1 MKVQLFPFQQTALAK
16 MRKQVHQALSLYN
29 TDTDRPP
36 QIISFTAPTGAGK
49 TIIMSGLL
57 EDIYF
62 GDDILPAR
70 PDAVTVWLSDDPN
83 LNEQSKEKIETR
95 ADKFTPGQCI
105 TISEDSFDCELLE
118 DGKIYFLN
126 TQKLSKT
133 GKLTK
138 HSDNRQYT
146 IWETLQNTIL
156 EKSDRLYFIIDE
168 AHRGAKP
175 SESGK
180 ATSIMQKFIF
190 GDESVGLSPMPLV
203 IGMSATIER
212 FNSLIGNS
220 NSTVH
225 KTAVSPSDVRR
236 SGLLKEWI
244 TINYPDQQIANKD
257 MAVLQAATDEWQ
269 DKWKRWF
276 VYCQEQHYTHVYPIM
291 LVQVENGTVGRISN
305 TDLADCISKIESR
318 VGTPFKNGEIVHA
331 FGSKGD
337 LEINGHKIPYIE
349 PAAISSN
356 KDIKVVF
363 FKDSLSTGWDCP
375 RAETMMSFRHASDST
390 YVAQLLGRMIRTPMQ
405 MRIEKDETL
414 NDVKLFLP
422 HFDKDT
428 VSAVIEALK
437 NIEGGELPS
446 DIYGQQ
452 IGGGNTQTL
461 TVHRPTPITTHS
473 QPVVIVSKFQSSTQT
488 SASTNVAVSS
498 QQPTTVQ
505 ASSGIVN
512 TINTE
517 SLVSPSNNELSN
529 GTTNPTN
536 ANVIESPVNSV
547 SPSSATPS
555 EEHFTE
561 TAETPSNQE
570 HVQIAS
576 FDRYSVMKAINDI
589 AVLNFSVRSI
599 RVKDFFYSYFALC
612 RLLVQSGVQTDAYS
626 NAVTEI
632 GDFIESYI
640 DGLKIRGEYDGLVRK
655 AQEFK
660 MASQIFD
667 TLGENVE
674 NQVSSNLFTTTDS
687 DIERQFHLAESKLG
701 NEGIGNK
708 YVSRDTDLFNATQR
722 KINVILFASN
732 NNELERMQ
740 QFSKERFYH
749 LKDKY
754 RLTYAHME
762 EKWRKR
768 YENIVADGDPV
779 SQKSFYLPDYISIQS
794 SEDGTSFSDH
804 LFVNEVTGT
813 ATFKLTSWEEKT
825 LEEERHREGFV
836 TWLRNL
842 ARGSWSLCIPYVMN
856 NENKPMYPDFIIV
869 RKVGDNYILDLLE
882 PHNSSLTDNLPKAK
896 GLAEYTQKE
905 QKIGRVQLIREIIIH
920 GVKKL
925 VRLELNNSLI
935 RDKVIH
941 ATSNEELDH
950 LFDIHGISE
959 S

>member
-1 MKVQLFPFQQTALAK
+1 MKIQLFPFQQTALAK
-16 MRKQVHQALSLYN
+16 MRKQAHQALSLYN
-29 TDTDRPP
+29 IDTDHPS

-57 EDIYF
+57 ENIYF

-70 PDAVTVWLSDDPN
+70 PDAITVWLSDDPN

-95 ADKFTPGQCI
+95 ADKFTPGQCV
-105 TISEDSFDCELLE
+105 TISEDSFDCEVLE

-138 HSDNRQYT
+138 QSDNRQYT

-180 ATSIMQKFIF
+180 ATSIMQKFIL

-212 FNSLIGNS
+212 FNNLIGNS

-225 KTAVSPSDVRR
+225 KTAVSPAEVRR

-244 TINYPDQQIANKD
+244 IINYPDQQIANKD

-276 VYCQEQHYTHVYPIM
+276 VYCQEQHYAHVYPIM
-291 LVQVENGTVGRISN
+291 LVQVENGTAGRISN

-318 VGTPFKNGEIVHA
+318 VGSFFKDGEIVHA

-337 LEINGHKIPYIE
+337 LEINGRKIPYVE
-349 PAAISSN
+349 PASIVGN
-356 KDIKVVF
+356 RDIKVVF

-390 YVAQLLGRMIRTPMQ
+390 YVAQLLGRMIRTPMH

-422 HFDKDT
+422 HFVKDT
-428 VSAVIEALK
+428 VSTVIEALK

-446 DIYGQQ
+446 DISGQQ
-452 IGGGNTQTL
+452 IGCGSTQTL
-461 TVHRPTPITTHS
+461 TVHRPTPVTTS
-473 QPVVIVSKFQSSTQT
+473 AQPVVIVPSSNESIPVSITHHVATSSDQQATPQVSPQTGVSNAMIASSDNNVYNEASNTNEANVVDTPATNNVIQFPVASAEDNIAGSTEATT
-488 SASTNVAVSS
+488 SA
-498 QQPTTVQ
+498 
-505 ASSGIVN
+505 
-512 TINTE
+512 
-517 SLVSPSNNELSN
+517 
-529 GTTNPTN
+529 N
-536 ANVIESPVNSV
+536 AP
-547 SPSSATPS
+547 
-555 EEHFTE
+555 
-561 TAETPSNQE
+561 
-570 HVQIAS
+570 IAS
-576 FDRYSVMKAINDI
+576 FDRVSVMEAINEM
-589 AVLNFSVRSI
+589 ALLNFSVRPI
-599 RVKDFFYSYFALC
+599 RIKDYFYSYFALC
-612 RLLVQSGVQTDAYS
+612 RLLVQSGVKTDAFS
-626 NAVTEI
+626 IAVTEI

-640 DGLKIRGEYDGLVRK
+640 SELKSRGEYDGLVK
-655 AQEFK
+655 KVQGFK

-667 TLGENVE
+667 ALGESVE

-687 DIERQFHLAESKLG
+687 DIERQFNLAESKLG
-701 NEGIGNK
+701 SEGIGNK
-708 YVSRDTDLFNATQR
+708 YVNRDADLFNHTQR
-722 KINVILFASN
+722 KIDVILFASN

-749 LKDKY
+749 LKDTY
-754 RLTYAHME
+754 RLTCAHME

-779 SQKSFYLPDYISIQS
+779 SQKSFHLPDYISIQS

-804 LFVNEVTGT
+804 LFVDEATGT
-813 ATFKLTSWEEKT
+813 ATFKLTSWEDKT
-825 LEEERHREGFV
+825 LKEEQQREEFV
-836 TWLRNL
+836 TWLRNP
-842 ARGSWSLCIPYVMN
+842 ARSSWALCIPYVMN
-856 NENKPMYPDFIIV
+856 NENKPLYPDFIIV
-869 RKVGDNYILDLLE
+869 RKENDNYVLDILE
-882 PHNSSLTDNLPKAK
+882 PHNSSLKDNLPKAK
-896 GLAEYTQKE
+896 GLAEYAQRE
-905 QKIGRVQLIREIIIH
+905 PKIGRVQLIRLVSAY
-920 GVKKL
+920 GVDKL
-925 VRLELNNSLI
+925 VRLDLNSSLI
-935 RDKVIH
+935 RESVIQ
-941 ATSNEELDH
+941 ANTESELDH
-950 LFDIHGISE
+950 IFDIYGIVE
-959 S
+959 

>member
-16 MRKQVHQALSLYN
+16 MRKQAHQALSLYN
-29 TDTDRPP
+29 IDTEHPP

-57 EDIYF
+57 ENIYF
-62 GDDILPAR
+62 GDEILPAQ
-70 PDAVTVWLSDDPN
+70 PNAVTIWLSDDPN

-95 ADKFTPGQCI
+95 ADKFTLGQCV
-105 TISEDSFDCELLE
+105 TISEDSFDCEVLE

-133 GKLTK
+133 GKLTR
-138 HSDNRQYT
+138 HSDSRQYT

-180 ATSIMQKFIF
+180 ATSIMQKFIL

-225 KTAVSPSDVRR
+225 KTAVSPTEVRR

-276 VYCQEQHYTHVYPIM
+276 VYCQEQHYAHVYPIM
-291 LVQVENGTVGRISN
+291 LVQVENGTAGRISN
-305 TDLADCISKIESR
+305 TDLADCINKIESR
-318 VGTPFKNGEIVHA
+318 VGTPFKDGEIVHA

-337 LEINGHKIPYIE
+337 LEINGRKIPYVE
-349 PAAISSN
+349 PASIASN
-356 KDIKVVF
+356 RYIKVVF

-375 RAETMMSFRHASDST
+375 RAETMMSFRRASDST
-390 YVAQLLGRMIRTPMQ
+390 YIAQLLGRMIRTPMQ

-446 DIYGQQ
+446 EISGQQ
-452 IGGGNTQTL
+452 IGGGSTQTL
-461 TVHRPTPITTHS
+461 TVHRLTPVTTS
-473 QPVVIVSKFQSSTQT
+473 AQPVVIVSSANQSTPPH
-488 SASTNVAVSS
+488 VAVSS
-498 QQPTTVQ
+498 HPQAVSQVSSQTGVSTVTASTDNNLYNEASDFNETNVFDTPSTNDVVQPSV
-505 ASSGIVN
+505 ASSGENV
-512 TINTE
+512 TVSTE
-517 SLVSPSNNELSN
+517 HD
-529 GTTNPTN
+529 T
-536 ANVIESPVNSV
+536 
-547 SPSSATPS
+547 SAS
-555 EEHFTE
+555 
-561 TAETPSNQE
+561 AS
-570 HVQIAS
+570 IAS
-576 FDRYSVMKAINDI
+576 FDRVSVMEAINDM
-589 AVLNFSVRSI
+589 ALLNFSVRPI
-599 RVKDFFYSYFALC
+599 RIKDYFYSYFALC
-612 RLLVQSGVQTDAYS
+612 RLLVQSSVKTDAYTI
-626 NAVTEI
+626 AVTEI

-640 DGLKIRGEYDGLVRK
+640 RKLKYSGDYDGLVK
-655 AQEFK
+655 KVQEFK

-667 TLGENVE
+667 ALGESVE
-674 NQVSSNLFTTTDS
+674 NQVSNNLFTTTDS
-687 DIERQFHLAESKLG
+687 DIERQFNLAESKLG
-701 NEGIGNK
+701 SEGIGNK
-708 YVSRDTDLFNATQR
+708 YVNRDADLFNHTQR

-732 NNELERMQ
+732 INELERMQ
-740 QFSKERFYH
+740 QFSKERFYL
-749 LKDKY
+749 LKDTY
-754 RLTYAHME
+754 RLTFAHME

-779 SQKSFYLPDYISIQS
+779 SQKSFHLPDYISIQS
-794 SEDGTSFSDH
+794 NEDGMSFSDH
-804 LFVNEVTGT
+804 LFVDEATGT
-813 ATFKLTSWEEKT
+813 ATFKLTSWEDKT
-825 LEEERHREGFV
+825 LKEEQQRDDFV
-836 TWLRNL
+836 TWLRNP
-842 ARGSWSLCIPYVMN
+842 RGSWGMCIPYVMN
-856 NENKPMYPDFIIV
+856 NENKSMYPDFIIV
-869 RKVGDNYILDLLE
+869 RKVNDGYVLDILE
-882 PHNSSLTDNLPKAK
+882 PHNSSLKDNLPKAK
-896 GLAEYTQKE
+896 GLAEYVQRE
-905 QKIGRVQLIREIIIH
+905 PKIGRVQLIRLVSGH
-920 GVKKL
+920 RVDKL
-925 VRLELNNSLI
+925 VRLDLNSSLV
-935 RDKVIH
+935 REKVIQ
-941 ATSNEELDH
+941 ANTESELDH
-950 LFDIHGISE
+950 IFDIYGIVE
-959 S
+959 

>member
-16 MRKQVHQALSLYN
+16 MRKQAYQALSLYN
-29 TDTDRPP
+29 SDSDRPP

-57 EDIYF
+57 ENIYF
-62 GDDILPAR
+62 GDEILPAQ
-70 PDAVTVWLSDDPN
+70 PNAVTIWLSDDPN

-95 ADKFTPGQCI
+95 ADKFTLGQCV
-105 TISEDSFDCELLE
+105 TISEDSFDCEVLE

-138 HSDNRQYT
+138 HSDSRQYT

-156 EKSDRLYFIIDE
+156 EKSNRLYFIIDE

-180 ATSIMQKFIF
+180 ATSIMQKFIL
-190 GDESVGLSPMPLV
+190 GDESVGLSPMPLI

-212 FNSLIGNS
+212 FNCLIGNS

-225 KTAVSPSDVRR
+225 KTAVSPTEVRR

-257 MAVLQAATDEWQ
+257 MAVLQAATDEWR

-276 VYCQEQHYTHVYPIM
+276 VYCQEQHYAHVYPIM
-291 LVQVENGTVGRISN
+291 LVQVENGTAGRISN

-318 VGTPFKNGEIVHA
+318 VGTPFKDGEIVHA
-331 FGSKGD
+331 FGAKGD
-337 LEINGHKIPYIE
+337 LEINGRKIPYVE
-349 PAAISSN
+349 PASIAGN
-356 KDIKVVF
+356 RDIKVVF

-375 RAETMMSFRHASDST
+375 RAETMMSFRRASDST

-428 VSAVIEALK
+428 VSSVIEALK
-437 NIEGGELPS
+437 NIEGGELPA
-446 DIYGQQ
+446 DISGQQ

-461 TVHRPTPITTHS
+461 TVHRPTPVTTS
-473 QPVVIVSKFQSSTQT
+473 AQPVVIVSSANQSTLSHVAVSSHPQAASQVSPQIGVSNPETTSTDNNV
-488 SASTNVAVSS
+488 SNEASDFNETNLFDTPITNDVAQPLLASSGENVAVSTEPDTS
-498 QQPTTVQ
+498 
-505 ASSGIVN
+505 ASA
-512 TINTE
+512 
-517 SLVSPSNNELSN
+517 P
-529 GTTNPTN
+529 
-536 ANVIESPVNSV
+536 
-547 SPSSATPS
+547 
-555 EEHFTE
+555 
-561 TAETPSNQE
+561 
-570 HVQIAS
+570 IAS
-576 FDRYSVMKAINDI
+576 FDRVSVMEAINDM
-589 AVLNFSVRSI
+589 ALLNFSVRPI
-599 RVKDFFYSYFALC
+599 RIKDYFYSYFALC
-612 RLLVQSGVQTDAYS
+612 RLLVQSGVKTDAYTI
-626 NAVTEI
+626 AVTEI

-640 DGLKIRGEYDGLVRK
+640 SELKSRGEYDSLVK
-655 AQEFK
+655 KVQEFK

-667 TLGENVE
+667 AFGESVE

-687 DIERQFHLAESKLG
+687 DIERQFNLAESKLG
-701 NEGIGNK
+701 SEGIGNK
-708 YVSRDTDLFNATQR
+708 FVNRDADLFNHTQR
-722 KINVILFASN
+722 KIDVILFASN

-740 QFSKERFYH
+740 QFSKERFYF
-749 LKDKY
+749 LKDTY
-754 RLTYAHME
+754 RLTFAHME

-779 SQKSFYLPDYISIQS
+779 SQRSFHLPDYISIQS

-804 LFVNEVTGT
+804 LFVDEATGT
-813 ATFKLTSWEEKT
+813 ATFKLTSWEDKT
-825 LEEERHREGFV
+825 LKEERHRNGFV
-836 TWLRNL
+836 TWLRNP
-842 ARGSWSLCIPYVMN
+842 ARSSWALCIPYVMN

-869 RKVGDNYILDLLE
+869 RKVNDKYVLDILE
-882 PHNSSLTDNLPKAK
+882 PHNSSLKDNLPKAK
-896 GLAEYTQKE
+896 GLAEYAQRE
-905 QKIGRVQLIREIIIH
+905 PKIGRVQLIRLAAVR
-920 GVKKL
+920 GVEKLIRLDLNSSL
-925 VRLELNNSLI
+925 VREN
-935 RDKVIH
+935 VIQ
-941 ATSNEELDH
+941 AYNEGELDH
-950 LFDIHGISE
+950 IFEMYGIVE
-959 S
+959 

>member
-1 MKVQLFPFQQTALAK
+1 MKVQLFPFQQTALVK
-16 MRKQVHQALSLYN
+16 MRKQACQALSLYHS
-29 TDTDRPP
+29 DSDRPP

-57 EDIYF
+57 ENIYF
-62 GDDILPAR
+62 GDDILPAC
-70 PDAVTVWLSDDPN
+70 PDSVTVWLSDDPN

-95 ADKFTPGQCI
+95 ADKFTPGQCV
-105 TISEDSFDCELLE
+105 TISEDSFDRELLE

-133 GKLTK
+133 AKLTK
-138 HSDNRQYT
+138 HSDSRHYT

-156 EKSDRLYFIIDE
+156 EKSNRLYFIIDE
-168 AHRGAKP
+168 AHRGAKL

-180 ATSIMQKFIF
+180 ATSIMQKFIL
-190 GDESVGLSPMPLV
+190 GDKSVGLSPMPLV

-225 KTAVSPSDVRR
+225 KTAVASVDVRR

-276 VYCQEQHYTHVYPIM
+276 VYCQEQHYAHVYPIM
-291 LVQVENGTVGRISN
+291 LVQVENGTAGRISN

-318 VGTPFKNGEIVHA
+318 VGTSFKDGEIVHA

-337 LEINGHKIPYIE
+337 LEINGRKIPYVE
-349 PAAISSN
+349 PASIAGN
-356 KDIKVVF
+356 RDIKVVF

-390 YVAQLLGRMIRTPMQ
+390 YIAQLLGRMIRTPMQ

-428 VSAVIEALK
+428 VSSVIEALK

-446 DIYGQQ
+446 DISGQQ

-461 TVHRPTPITTHS
+461 TVHCPTPATTS
-473 QPVVIVSKFQSSTQT
+473 AQPVVIVSSANQSTQPH
-488 SASTNVAVSS
+488 VAVSS
-498 QQPTTVQ
+498 NSQATSQVSPQIGMSNPETTSTGNNVSNEASEFNETNVFDTPITNDVAQPLL
-505 ASSGIVN
+505 ASSSENVVVS
-512 TINTE
+512 TE
-517 SLVSPSNNELSN
+517 HD
-529 GTTNPTN
+529 
-536 ANVIESPVNSV
+536 
-547 SPSSATPS
+547 SSASAPL
-555 EEHFTE
+555 
-561 TAETPSNQE
+561 
-570 HVQIAS
+570 AS
-576 FDRYSVMKAINDI
+576 FDRVSVMEAINDM
-589 AVLNFSVRSI
+589 ALLNFSVRPI
-599 RVKDFFYSYFALC
+599 RIRDYFYSYFALC
-612 RLLVQSGVQTDAYS
+612 RLLVQSGVKTDAYTI
-626 NAVTEI
+626 AVTEI

-640 DGLKIRGEYDGLVRK
+640 SELKSRGEYDSLVK
-655 AQEFK
+655 KVQEFK

-667 TLGENVE
+667 ALGESVE

-687 DIERQFHLAESKLG
+687 DIERQFNLAESKLG
-701 NEGIGNK
+701 SEGIGNK
-708 YVSRDTDLFNATQR
+708 YVNRDADLFNHIQR
-722 KINVILFASN
+722 KIDVILFASN

-740 QFSKERFYH
+740 QFSKERFYF
-749 LKDKY
+749 LKDTY
-754 RLTYAHME
+754 RLTFAHLE

-779 SQKSFYLPDYISIQS
+779 SQKSFHLPDYISVQS
-794 SEDGTSFSDH
+794 NEDGTSFSDH
-804 LFVNEVTGT
+804 LFVDEATGT
-813 ATFKLTSWEEKT
+813 ATFKLTSWEDKT
-825 LEEERHREGFV
+825 LKEEQHRNGFV
-836 TWLRNL
+836 TWLRNP
-842 ARGSWSLCIPYVMN
+842 ARSSWALCIPYVMN

-869 RKVGDNYILDLLE
+869 RKVNDKYVLDILE
-882 PHNSSLTDNLPKAK
+882 PHNSSLKDNLPKAK
-896 GLAEYTQKE
+896 GLAEYAQRE
-905 QKIGRVQLIREIIIH
+905 PKIGRVQLIRLVAVH
-920 GVKKL
+920 GVEKLIRLDLNSSL
-925 VRLELNNSLI
+925 VREN
-935 RDKVIH
+935 VIQAH
-941 ATSNEELDH
+941 TESELDH
-950 LFDIHGISE
+950 IFDIYRIVE
-959 S
+959 

>member
-16 MRKQVHQALSLYN
+16 MRKQAHQALSLYN
-29 TDTDRPP
+29 IDTDHPP

-57 EDIYF
+57 ENIYF
-62 GDDILPAR
+62 GDEFLPAQ
-70 PDAVTVWLSDDPN
+70 PNAVTIWLSDDPN

-95 ADKFTPGQCI
+95 ADKFTPGQCVI
-105 TISEDSFDCELLE
+105 ISEDSFDCEVLE

-126 TQKLSKT
+126 TQKLTKT

-138 HSDNRQYT
+138 LSDTRQHT

-190 GDESVGLSPMPLV
+190 GDENVGLAPMPLV

-212 FNSLIGNS
+212 FNRLIGNS

-225 KTAVSPSDVRR
+225 KTAVSTTEVRR

-244 TINYPDQQIANKD
+244 IINYPDQQIANKN
-257 MAVLQAATDEWQ
+257 MAVLQAATDEWR

-276 VYCQEQHYTHVYPIM
+276 VYCQEQHYAHVYPIM
-291 LVQVENGTVGRISN
+291 LVQVENGTAGHISN

-318 VGTPFKNGEIVHA
+318 VSTPFKDGEIVHA

-337 LEINGHKIPYIE
+337 LEINGRKIPYVD
-349 PAAISSN
+349 PASIAGN
-356 KDIKVVF
+356 RDIKVVF

-375 RAETMMSFRHASDST
+375 RAETMMSFRRASDST

-428 VSAVIEALK
+428 VSSVIEALK

-446 DIYGQQ
+446 DISGQQ
-452 IGGGNTQTL
+452 IGGGNIQTL
-461 TVHRPTPITTHS
+461 TVHRPTPVTAS
-473 QPVVIVSKFQSSTQT
+473 AQPVVIVSSANQSTPPHVAVSSHPQAVSQVSPQIGVLNPETTSTGNNV
-488 SASTNVAVSS
+488 SNEASDFNETKVFDTPITNYVAQPSLASPGENVAVS
-498 QQPTTVQ
+498 TEHDTF
-505 ASSGIVN
+505 ASA
-512 TINTE
+512 
-517 SLVSPSNNELSN
+517 P
-529 GTTNPTN
+529 
-536 ANVIESPVNSV
+536 
-547 SPSSATPS
+547 
-555 EEHFTE
+555 
-561 TAETPSNQE
+561 
-570 HVQIAS
+570 IAS
-576 FDRYSVMKAINDI
+576 FNRVSVMEAINNM
-589 AVLNFSVRSI
+589 ALLNFSVRPI
-599 RVKDFFYSYFALC
+599 RIKDYFYSYFALC
-612 RLLVQSGVQTDAYS
+612 RLLVQSGVKTDAYTI
-626 NAVTEI
+626 AVTEI

-640 DGLKIRGEYDGLVRK
+640 SELKSRGEYDSLFKKV
-655 AQEFK
+655 QEFK

-667 TLGENVE
+667 ALGESIE

-687 DIERQFHLAESKLG
+687 DIERQFNLAESKLG
-701 NEGIGNK
+701 SEGIGNK
-708 YVSRDTDLFNATQR
+708 YVNRDADLFNHTQR
-722 KINVILFASN
+722 KIDVILFASN

-740 QFSKERFYH
+740 LFSKERFYF
-749 LKDKY
+749 LKDTY
-754 RLTYAHME
+754 RLTFAHME

-779 SQKSFYLPDYISIQS
+779 SQKSFHLPDYISIPS
-794 SEDGTSFSDH
+794 SEDGASFSDH
-804 LFVNEVTGT
+804 LFVDEATGA
-813 ATFKLTSWEEKT
+813 ATFKLTSWEDKT
-825 LEEERHREGFV
+825 LKEEQQRNGFV
-836 TWLRNL
+836 TWLRNP
-842 ARGSWSLCIPYVMN
+842 ARSSWALCIPYVMN

-869 RKVGDNYILDLLE
+869 RKVNDKYVLDILE
-882 PHNSSLTDNLPKAK
+882 PHNSSLKDNLPKAK
-896 GLAEYTQKE
+896 GLAEYAQRE
-905 QKIGRVQLIREIIIH
+905 PKIGRVQLIRLVSVH
-920 GVKKL
+920 GVDKL
-925 VRLELNNSLI
+925 VRLDLNSSLV
-935 RDKVIH
+935 RENVIQAH
-941 ATSNEELDH
+941 TESELDH
-950 LFDIHGISE
+950 MFDIYGIVE
-959 S
+959 

>member
-16 MRKQVHQALSLYN
+16 MRKQAHQALSLYN
-29 TDTDRPP
+29 IDTDHPS

-57 EDIYF
+57 ENIYF
-62 GDDILPAR
+62 GDEILPAQ
-70 PDAVTVWLSDDPN
+70 PNAITIWLSDDPN

-105 TISEDSFDCELLE
+105 TISEDSFDCEVLE

-138 HSDNRQYT
+138 HSDSRQYT

-180 ATSIMQKFIF
+180 ATSIMQKFIL

-220 NSTVH
+220 NSTIH
-225 KTAVSPSDVRR
+225 KTSVSPTDVRR

-276 VYCQEQHYTHVYPIM
+276 VYCQEQHYAHVYPIM
-291 LVQVENGTVGRISN
+291 LVQVENGTAGRISN
-305 TDLADCISKIESR
+305 TDLVDCISKIESR
-318 VGTPFKNGEIVHA
+318 VGTPFKDGEIVHA

-337 LEINGHKIPYIE
+337 LEINGRRIPYVE
-349 PAAISSN
+349 PASIAGN
-356 KDIKVVF
+356 RDIKVVF

-375 RAETMMSFRHASDST
+375 RAETMMSFRRASDST
-390 YVAQLLGRMIRTPMQ
+390 YIAQLLGRMIRTPMQ

-428 VSAVIEALK
+428 VSTIIEALK
-437 NIEGGELPS
+437 NIEGGELS
-446 DIYGQQ
+446 SEISGQQ
-452 IGGGNTQTL
+452 IGGGSTQTL
-461 TVHRPTPITTHS
+461 TVHRPTPVTTS
-473 QPVVIVSKFQSSTQT
+473 AQPVVIVPSFNESIPTSTTHHVATSSDQQATPQVSPQT
-488 SASTNVAVSS
+488 GVSNAMI
-498 QQPTTVQ
+498 
-505 ASSGIVN
+505 ASSDNNVYNEASN
-512 TINTE
+512 T
-517 SLVSPSNNELSN
+517 NE
-529 GTTNPTN
+529 
-536 ANVIESPVNSV
+536 ANVVDTPATNNVIQLPVASAEDNIAGSTEATTSV
-547 SPSSATPS
+547 NAP
-555 EEHFTE
+555 
-561 TAETPSNQE
+561 
-570 HVQIAS
+570 IAS
-576 FDRYSVMKAINDI
+576 FDRVSVMEAINEM
-589 AVLNFSVRSI
+589 ALLNFSVRSI
-599 RVKDFFYSYFALC
+599 RIKDYFYSYFALC
-612 RLLVQSGVQTDAYS
+612 RLLVQSGVKTDAFS
-626 NAVTEI
+626 IAVTEI

-640 DGLKIRGEYDGLVRK
+640 SELKSRGEYDGLVK
-655 AQEFK
+655 KVQEFK

-667 TLGENVE
+667 ALGESVE

-687 DIERQFHLAESKLG
+687 DIERQFNLAESKLG
-701 NEGIGNK
+701 SEGIGNK
-708 YVSRDTDLFNATQR
+708 YVNRDADLFNHTQR
-722 KINVILFASN
+722 KIDVILFASN

-749 LKDKY
+749 LKDTY
-754 RLTYAHME
+754 RLTFAHME

-779 SQKSFYLPDYISIQS
+779 SQKSFHLPDYISIQS

-804 LFVNEVTGT
+804 LFVNEAKGT
-813 ATFKLTSWEEKT
+813 VTFKLTSWEDKT
-825 LEEERHREGFV
+825 LKEEQQRDTFV
-836 TWLRNL
+836 TWLRNP
-842 ARGSWSLCIPYVMN
+842 RGSWGICIPYVMN
-856 NENKPMYPDFIIV
+856 NENKSMYPDFIIV
-869 RKVGDNYILDLLE
+869 RKVNNGYVLDILE
-882 PHNSSLTDNLPKAK
+882 PHNSSLKDNLPKAK
-896 GLAEYTQKE
+896 GLAEYVQRE
-905 QKIGRVQLIREIIIH
+905 PKIGRVQLIRLVSAH
-920 GVKKL
+920 GVDKL
-925 VRLELNNSLI
+925 VRLDLNSSLV
-935 RDKVIH
+935 REKVNQ
-941 ATSNEELDH
+941 ANTESELDH
-950 LFDIHGISE
+950 IFDIHGIVE
-959 S
+959 

>member
-1 MKVQLFPFQQTALAK
+1 MKIQLFPFQQTALAK
-16 MRKQVHQALSLYN
+16 MRKQAHQALSLYN
-29 TDTDRPP
+29 IDTDHPS

-57 EDIYF
+57 ENIYF

-70 PDAVTVWLSDDPN
+70 PDAITVWLSDDPN

-95 ADKFTPGQCI
+95 ADKFTPGQCV
-105 TISEDSFDCELLE
+105 TISEDSFDCEVLE

-138 HSDNRQYT
+138 QSDNRQYT

-180 ATSIMQKFIF
+180 ATSIMQKFIL

-212 FNSLIGNS
+212 FNNLIGNS

-225 KTAVSPSDVRR
+225 KTTVSPAEVRR

-244 TINYPDQQIANKD
+244 IINYPDQQIANKD

-276 VYCQEQHYTHVYPIM
+276 VYCQEQHYAHVYPIM
-291 LVQVENGTVGRISN
+291 LVQVENGTAGRISN

-318 VGTPFKNGEIVHA
+318 VGSFFKDGEIVHA

-337 LEINGHKIPYIE
+337 LEINGRKIPYVE
-349 PAAISSN
+349 PASIVGN
-356 KDIKVVF
+356 RDIKVVF

-390 YVAQLLGRMIRTPMQ
+390 YVAQLLGRMIRTPMH

-428 VSAVIEALK
+428 VSTVIEALK

-446 DIYGQQ
+446 DISGQQ
-452 IGGGNTQTL
+452 IGCGSTQTL
-461 TVHRPTPITTHS
+461 TVHRPTPVTTS
-473 QPVVIVSKFQSSTQT
+473 AQPVVIVPSSNESIPVSITHHVATSSDQQATPQVSPQTGVSNAMIASSDNNVYNEASNTNEANVVDTPATNNVIQFPVASAEDNIAGSTEATT
-488 SASTNVAVSS
+488 SA
-498 QQPTTVQ
+498 
-505 ASSGIVN
+505 
-512 TINTE
+512 
-517 SLVSPSNNELSN
+517 
-529 GTTNPTN
+529 N
-536 ANVIESPVNSV
+536 AP
-547 SPSSATPS
+547 
-555 EEHFTE
+555 
-561 TAETPSNQE
+561 
-570 HVQIAS
+570 IAS
-576 FDRYSVMKAINDI
+576 FDRVSVMEAINEM
-589 AVLNFSVRSI
+589 ALLNFSVRPI
-599 RVKDFFYSYFALC
+599 RIKDYFYSYFALC
-612 RLLVQSGVQTDAYS
+612 RLLVQSGVKTDAFS
-626 NAVTEI
+626 IAVTEI

-640 DGLKIRGEYDGLVRK
+640 SELKSRGEYDGLVK
-655 AQEFK
+655 KVQEFK

-667 TLGENVE
+667 ALGESVE

-687 DIERQFHLAESKLG
+687 DIERQFNLAEPKLG
-701 NEGIGNK
+701 SEGIGNK
-708 YVSRDTDLFNATQR
+708 YVNRDADLFNHTQR
-722 KINVILFASN
+722 KIDVILFASN

-749 LKDKY
+749 LKDTY
-754 RLTYAHME
+754 RLTFAHME

-779 SQKSFYLPDYISIQS
+779 SQKSFHLPDYISIQS

-804 LFVNEVTGT
+804 LFVDEATGT
-813 ATFKLTSWEEKT
+813 ATFKLTSWEDKT
-825 LEEERHREGFV
+825 LKEEQQREEFV
-836 TWLRNL
+836 TWLRNP
-842 ARGSWSLCIPYVMN
+842 ARSSWALCIPYVMN
-856 NENKPMYPDFIIV
+856 NENKPLYPDFIIV
-869 RKVGDNYILDLLE
+869 RKENDNYVLDILE
-882 PHNSSLTDNLPKAK
+882 PHNSSLKDNLPKAK
-896 GLAEYTQKE
+896 GLAEYAQRE
-905 QKIGRVQLIREIIIH
+905 PKIGRVQLIRLVSAY
-920 GVKKL
+920 GVDKL
-925 VRLELNNSLI
+925 VRLDLNSSLI
-935 RDKVIH
+935 RESVIQ
-941 ATSNEELDH
+941 ANTESELDH
-950 LFDIHGISE
+950 IFDIYGIVE
-959 S
+959 

>member
-16 MRKQVHQALSLYN
+16 MRKQAHQALSLYN
-29 TDTDRPP
+29 IDTDHPP

-57 EDIYF
+57 ENIYF
-62 GDDILPAR
+62 GDEILPAQ
-70 PDAVTVWLSDDPN
+70 PNAVTIWLSDDPN

-95 ADKFTPGQCI
+95 ADKFTLGQCV
-105 TISEDSFDCELLE
+105 TISEDSFDCEVLE

-133 GKLTK
+133 GKLTR
-138 HSDNRQYT
+138 HSDSRQYT

-180 ATSIMQKFIF
+180 ATSIMQKFIL

-225 KTAVSPSDVRR
+225 KTAVSPTEVRR

-244 TINYPDQQIANKD
+244 IINYPDQQIANKD
-257 MAVLQAATDEWQ
+257 MAVLQAATDEWR

-276 VYCQEQHYTHVYPIM
+276 VYCQEQHYAHVYPIM
-291 LVQVENGTVGRISN
+291 LVQVENGTAGRISN

-318 VGTPFKNGEIVHA
+318 VGTPFKDGEIVHA
-331 FGSKGD
+331 FGSKGN
-337 LEINGHKIPYIE
+337 LEINGRKIPYVE
-349 PAAISSN
+349 PASIAGN
-356 KDIKVVF
+356 RDIKVVF

-375 RAETMMSFRHASDST
+375 RAETMMSFRRASDST

-428 VSAVIEALK
+428 VSSVIEALK

-446 DIYGQQ
+446 DISGQQ

-461 TVHRPTPITTHS
+461 TVHRPTPVTTS
-473 QPVVIVSKFQSSTQT
+473 AQPVVIVSYANQSTPPHVAVSSHPQATSQVSPQTGVSNSETASKDSNVFNEASDFNETNVFDTPSTNDVAQP
-488 SASTNVAVSS
+488 SLASSGENVAVSAEHD
-498 QQPTTVQ
+498 TF
-505 ASSGIVN
+505 ASA
-512 TINTE
+512 
-517 SLVSPSNNELSN
+517 P
-529 GTTNPTN
+529 
-536 ANVIESPVNSV
+536 
-547 SPSSATPS
+547 
-555 EEHFTE
+555 
-561 TAETPSNQE
+561 
-570 HVQIAS
+570 IAS
-576 FDRYSVMKAINDI
+576 FDRVSVMEAINDM
-589 AVLNFSVRSI
+589 ALLNFSVRPI
-599 RVKDFFYSYFALC
+599 RIKDYFYSYFALC
-612 RLLVQSGVQTDAYS
+612 RLLVQSEVKTDAYTI
-626 NAVTEI
+626 AVTEI

-640 DGLKIRGEYDGLVRK
+640 SELKSRGEYDSLVK
-655 AQEFK
+655 KVQEFK

-667 TLGENVE
+667 ALGESIE

-687 DIERQFHLAESKLG
+687 DIERQFNLAESKLG
-701 NEGIGNK
+701 SEGIGNK
-708 YVSRDTDLFNATQR
+708 YVNRDADLFNHTQR
-722 KINVILFASN
+722 KIDVILFASN

-740 QFSKERFYH
+740 QFSKERFYF
-749 LKDKY
+749 LKDTY
-754 RLTYAHME
+754 RLTFAHME

-779 SQKSFYLPDYISIQS
+779 SQKSFHLPDYISIPS
-794 SEDGTSFSDH
+794 SEDGASFSDH
-804 LFVNEVTGT
+804 LFVDEATGA
-813 ATFKLTSWEEKT
+813 ATFKLTSWEDKT
-825 LEEERHREGFV
+825 LKEEQQRKGFV
-836 TWLRNL
+836 TWLRNP
-842 ARGSWSLCIPYVMN
+842 ARSSWALCIPYVMN

-869 RKVGDNYILDLLE
+869 RKVNDKYVLDILE
-882 PHNSSLTDNLPKAK
+882 PHNSSLKDNLPKAK
-896 GLAEYTQKE
+896 GLAEYAQRE
-905 QKIGRVQLIREIIIH
+905 PKIGRVQLIRLVSVH
-920 GVKKL
+920 GVDKL
-925 VRLELNNSLI
+925 VRLDLNSSLV
-935 RDKVIH
+935 RENVIQAH
-941 ATSNEELDH
+941 TESELDH
-950 LFDIHGISE
+950 MFDIYGIVE
-959 S
+959 

>member
-1 MKVQLFPFQQTALAK
+1 MNVQLFPFQQTAMTK
-16 MRKQVHQALSLYN
+16 MRKQAHQALSLYN
-29 TDTDRPP
+29 IDTDHPS

-57 EDIYF
+57 ENIYF

-70 PDAVTVWLSDDPN
+70 PDAITVWLSDDPN

-95 ADKFTPGQCI
+95 ADKFTPGQCV
-105 TISEDSFDCELLE
+105 TISEDSFDCEVLE

-138 HSDNRQYT
+138 QSDNRQYT

-180 ATSIMQKFIF
+180 ATSIMQKFIL

-212 FNSLIGNS
+212 FNNLIGNS

-225 KTAVSPSDVRR
+225 KTAVSPAEVRR

-244 TINYPDQQIANKD
+244 IINYPDQQIANKD

-276 VYCQEQHYTHVYPIM
+276 VYCQEQHYAHVYPIM
-291 LVQVENGTVGRISN
+291 LVQVENGTAGRISN

-318 VGTPFKNGEIVHA
+318 VGSFFKDGEIVHA

-337 LEINGHKIPYIE
+337 LEINGRKIPYVE
-349 PAAISSN
+349 PASIAGN
-356 KDIKVVF
+356 RDIKVVF

-428 VSAVIEALK
+428 VSTVIEALK

-446 DIYGQQ
+446 DISGQQ
-452 IGGGNTQTL
+452 IGSGSTQTL
-461 TVHRPTPITTHS
+461 TVHRPTPVTTS
-473 QPVVIVSKFQSSTQT
+473 AQPVVIVPSSNE
-488 SASTNVAVSS
+488 SIPASTTHHVDTSSDQQATPQVLPQTGVSNAII
-498 QQPTTVQ
+498 
-505 ASSGIVN
+505 ASSFNKVYN
-512 TINTE
+512 EASNPNQTNVVDT
-517 SLVSPSNNELSN
+517 PSTNNVGQPAVAISGE
-529 GTTNPTN
+529 
-536 ANVIESPVNSV
+536 NVSV
-547 SPSSATPS
+547 STEPVTPVS
-555 EEHFTE
+555 
-561 TAETPSNQE
+561 TP
-570 HVQIAS
+570 IAS
-576 FDRYSVMKAINDI
+576 FDRVSVMEAINEM
-589 AVLNFSVRSI
+589 ALLNFSVRPI
-599 RVKDFFYSYFALC
+599 RIKDYFYSYFALC
-612 RLLVQSGVQTDAYS
+612 RLLVQSGVKTDAFS
-626 NAVTEI
+626 IAVTEI

-640 DGLKIRGEYDGLVRK
+640 SELKSSGEYDGLVK
-655 AQEFK
+655 KVQEFK

-667 TLGENVE
+667 ALGESVE

-687 DIERQFHLAESKLG
+687 DIERQFNLAESKLG
-701 NEGIGNK
+701 SEGIGNK
-708 YVSRDTDLFNATQR
+708 YVNRDADLFNHTQR
-722 KINVILFASN
+722 KIDVILFASN

-740 QFSKERFYH
+740 QFSKGRFYY
-749 LKDKY
+749 LKDTY
-754 RLTYAHME
+754 RLTFAHME

-779 SQKSFYLPDYISIQS
+779 SQKSFHLPDYISIQS

-804 LFVNEVTGT
+804 LFVDEATGT
-813 ATFKLTSWEEKT
+813 ATFKLTSWEDKT
-825 LEEERHREGFV
+825 LKEEQRREGFV
-836 TWLRNL
+836 TWLRNP
-842 ARGSWSLCIPYVMN
+842 ARSSWALCIPYVMN
-856 NENKPMYPDFIIV
+856 NENKPLYPDFIIV
-869 RKVGDNYILDLLE
+869 RKENDNYVLDILE
-882 PHNSSLTDNLPKAK
+882 PHNSSLKDNLPKAK
-896 GLAEYTQKE
+896 GLAEYAQRE
-905 QKIGRVQLIREIIIH
+905 PEIGRVQLIRLVSAH
-920 GVKKL
+920 GVDKL
-925 VRLELNNSLI
+925 VRLDLNSSLV
-935 RDKVIH
+935 RENVIQ
-941 ATSNEELDH
+941 ANTESELDH
-950 LFDIHGISE
+950 IFDIYGIVE
-959 S
+959 

>member
-16 MRKQVHQALSLYN
+16 MRKQAHQALSLYN
-29 TDTDRPP
+29 IDTDHPP

-57 EDIYF
+57 ENIYF
-62 GDDILPAR
+62 GDEILPAQ
-70 PDAVTVWLSDDPN
+70 PNAVTIWLSDDPN

-95 ADKFTPGQCI
+95 ADKFTPGQCVI
-105 TISEDSFDCELLE
+105 ISEDSFDCEVLE

-126 TQKLSKT
+126 TQKLTKT

-138 HSDNRQYT
+138 LSDTRQHT

-190 GDESVGLSPMPLV
+190 GDENVGLAPMPLV

-212 FNSLIGNS
+212 FNRLIGNS

-225 KTAVSPSDVRR
+225 KTAVSTTEVRR

-244 TINYPDQQIANKD
+244 IINYPDQQIANKD
-257 MAVLQAATDEWQ
+257 MAVLQAATDEWR

-276 VYCQEQHYTHVYPIM
+276 VYCQEQHYAHVYPIM
-291 LVQVENGTVGRISN
+291 LVQVENGTAGRISN

-318 VGTPFKNGEIVHA
+318 VGTPFKDGEIVHA

-337 LEINGHKIPYIE
+337 LEINGRKIPYVD
-349 PAAISSN
+349 PASIAGN
-356 KDIKVVF
+356 RDIKVVF

-375 RAETMMSFRHASDST
+375 RAETMMSFRRASDST

-428 VSAVIEALK
+428 VSSVIEALK

-446 DIYGQQ
+446 DISGQQ
-452 IGGGNTQTL
+452 IGGGNIQTL
-461 TVHRPTPITTHS
+461 TVHRPTPVTAS
-473 QPVVIVSKFQSSTQT
+473 AQPVVIVSSANQSTPPHVAVSSHPQAVSQVSPQIGVLNPETTSTGNNV
-488 SASTNVAVSS
+488 SNEASDFNETKVFDTPITNYVAQPSLASPGENVAVS
-498 QQPTTVQ
+498 TEHDTF
-505 ASSGIVN
+505 ASA
-512 TINTE
+512 
-517 SLVSPSNNELSN
+517 P
-529 GTTNPTN
+529 
-536 ANVIESPVNSV
+536 
-547 SPSSATPS
+547 
-555 EEHFTE
+555 
-561 TAETPSNQE
+561 
-570 HVQIAS
+570 IAS
-576 FDRYSVMKAINDI
+576 FNRVSVMEAINNM
-589 AVLNFSVRSI
+589 ALLNFSVRPI
-599 RVKDFFYSYFALC
+599 RIKDYFYSYFALC
-612 RLLVQSGVQTDAYS
+612 RLLVQSGVKTDAYTI
-626 NAVTEI
+626 AVTEI

-640 DGLKIRGEYDGLVRK
+640 SELKSRGEYDSLFKKV
-655 AQEFK
+655 QEFK

-667 TLGENVE
+667 ALGESIE

-687 DIERQFHLAESKLG
+687 DIERQFNLAESKLG
-701 NEGIGNK
+701 SEGIGNK
-708 YVSRDTDLFNATQR
+708 YVNRDADLFNHTQR
-722 KINVILFASN
+722 KIDVILFASN

-740 QFSKERFYH
+740 QFSKERFYF
-749 LKDKY
+749 LKDTY
-754 RLTYAHME
+754 RLTFAHME

-779 SQKSFYLPDYISIQS
+779 SQKSFHLPDYISIPS
-794 SEDGTSFSDH
+794 SEDGASFSDH
-804 LFVNEVTGT
+804 LFVDEATGA
-813 ATFKLTSWEEKT
+813 ATFKLTSWEDKT
-825 LEEERHREGFV
+825 LKEEQQRNGFV
-836 TWLRNL
+836 TWLRNP
-842 ARGSWSLCIPYVMN
+842 ARSSWALCIPYVMN

-869 RKVGDNYILDLLE
+869 RKVNDKYVLDILE
-882 PHNSSLTDNLPKAK
+882 PHNSSLKDNLPKAK
-896 GLAEYTQKE
+896 GLAEYAQRE
-905 QKIGRVQLIREIIIH
+905 PKIGRVQLIRLVSVH
-920 GVKKL
+920 GVDKL
-925 VRLELNNSLI
+925 VRLDLNSSLV
-935 RDKVIH
+935 RENVIQAH
-941 ATSNEELDH
+941 TESELDH
-950 LFDIHGISE
+950 MFDIYGIVE
-959 S
+959 

>member
-16 MRKQVHQALSLYN
+16 MRKQAHQALSLYN
-29 TDTDRPP
+29 IDTEHPP

-57 EDIYF
+57 ENIYF
-62 GDDILPAR
+62 GDEILPAQ
-70 PDAVTVWLSDDPN
+70 PNAVTIWLSDDPN

-95 ADKFTPGQCI
+95 ADKFTLGQCV
-105 TISEDSFDCELLE
+105 TISEDSFDCEVLE

-133 GKLTK
+133 GKLTR
-138 HSDNRQYT
+138 HSDSRQYT

-180 ATSIMQKFIF
+180 ATSIMQKFIL

-225 KTAVSPSDVRR
+225 KTAVSPTEVRR

-244 TINYPDQQIANKD
+244 IINYPDQQIANKD
-257 MAVLQAATDEWQ
+257 MAVLQAATDEWR

-276 VYCQEQHYTHVYPIM
+276 VYCQEQHYAHVYPIM
-291 LVQVENGTVGRISN
+291 LVQVENGTAGRISN

-318 VGTPFKNGEIVHA
+318 VGTPFKDGEIVHA
-331 FGSKGD
+331 FGSIGN
-337 LEINGHKIPYIE
+337 LEINGRKIPYVE
-349 PAAISSN
+349 PASIAGN
-356 KDIKVVF
+356 RDIKVVF

-375 RAETMMSFRHASDST
+375 RAETMMSFRRASDST

-428 VSAVIEALK
+428 VSSVIEALK

-446 DIYGQQ
+446 DISGQQ

-461 TVHRPTPITTHS
+461 TVHRPTPVTTS
-473 QPVVIVSKFQSSTQT
+473 AQPVVIVSYANQSTPPHVAVSSHPQATSQVSPQTGVSNSETASKDSNVFNEASDFNETNVFDTPSTNDVAQP
-488 SASTNVAVSS
+488 SLASSGENVAVSAEHD
-498 QQPTTVQ
+498 TF
-505 ASSGIVN
+505 ASA
-512 TINTE
+512 
-517 SLVSPSNNELSN
+517 P
-529 GTTNPTN
+529 
-536 ANVIESPVNSV
+536 
-547 SPSSATPS
+547 
-555 EEHFTE
+555 
-561 TAETPSNQE
+561 
-570 HVQIAS
+570 IAS
-576 FDRYSVMKAINDI
+576 FDRVSVMEAINDM
-589 AVLNFSVRSI
+589 ALLNFSVRPI
-599 RVKDFFYSYFALC
+599 RIKDYFYSYFALC
-612 RLLVQSGVQTDAYS
+612 RLLVQSEVKTDAYTI
-626 NAVTEI
+626 AVTEI

-640 DGLKIRGEYDGLVRK
+640 SELKSRGEYDSLVK
-655 AQEFK
+655 KVQEFK

-667 TLGENVE
+667 ALGESIE

-687 DIERQFHLAESKLG
+687 DIERQFNLAESKLG
-701 NEGIGNK
+701 SEGIGNK
-708 YVSRDTDLFNATQR
+708 YVNRDADLFNHTQR
-722 KINVILFASN
+722 KIDVILFASN
-732 NNELERMQ
+732 SNELERMQ
-740 QFSKERFYH
+740 QFSKGRFYN
-749 LKDKY
+749 LKDMF
-754 RLTYAHME
+754 RLTFAHME

-779 SQKSFYLPDYISIQS
+779 SQKSFHLPDYISIQS

-804 LFVNEVTGT
+804 LFVDEAIGA
-813 ATFKLTSWEEKT
+813 ATFKLTSWEDKT
-825 LEEERHREGFV
+825 LKEEQQRDDFV
-836 TWLRNL
+836 TWLRNP
-842 ARGSWSLCIPYVMN
+842 ARGSWALCIPYVMN
-856 NENKPMYPDFIIV
+856 NENKAMYPDFVIV
-869 RKVGDNYILDLLE
+869 RKANDNYVLDILE
-882 PHNSSLTDNLPKAK
+882 PHNSSLKDNLPKAK
-896 GLAEYTQKE
+896 GLAEYAQRE
-905 QKIGRVQLIREIIIH
+905 PKIGRVQLIRLVSAH
-920 GVKKL
+920 GVDKL
-925 VRLELNNSLI
+925 VRLDLNSSLV
-935 RDKVIH
+935 REKVIQ
-941 ATSNEELDH
+941 ANTESELDH
-950 LFDIHGISE
+950 IFDIDGIVE
-959 S
+959 

>member
-16 MRKQVHQALSLYN
+16 MRKQAHQALSLYN
-29 TDTDRPP
+29 LDTDHPP

-57 EDIYF
+57 ENIYF
-62 GDDILPAR
+62 GDEILPAQ
-70 PDAVTVWLSDDPN
+70 PNAVTIWLSDDPN

-95 ADKFTPGQCI
+95 ADKFTFGQCV
-105 TISEDSFDCELLE
+105 TISEDSFDCEVLE
-118 DGKIYFLN
+118 DRKIYFLN

-138 HSDNRQYT
+138 HSDSRQYT

-180 ATSIMQKFIF
+180 ATSIMQKFIL

-225 KTAVSPSDVRR
+225 KTAVSPTEVRR

-244 TINYPDQQIANKD
+244 IINYPDQQIANKD
-257 MAVLQAATDEWQ
+257 MAVLQAATDEWR

-276 VYCQEQHYTHVYPIM
+276 VYCQEQHYAHVYPIM
-291 LVQVENGTVGRISN
+291 LVQVENGTAGRISN
-305 TDLADCISKIESR
+305 TDLAECISKIESR
-318 VGTPFKNGEIVHA
+318 VGTPFKDGEIVHA

-337 LEINGHKIPYIE
+337 LEINGRKIPYVE
-349 PAAISSN
+349 PASIAGN
-356 KDIKVVF
+356 RDIKVVF
-363 FKDSLSTGWDCP
+363 FKDSLSAGWDCP
-375 RAETMMSFRHASDST
+375 RAETMMSFRRASDST

-428 VSAVIEALK
+428 VSYVIEALK

-446 DIYGQQ
+446 DISGQQ

-461 TVHRPTPITTHS
+461 TVHRPTPVTTS
-473 QPVVIVSKFQSSTQT
+473 AQPVVSVSSTNQSTPPYIAVSSNPQT
-488 SASTNVAVSS
+488 ALQVSPQIGVSNHETTSTGNNVSNEASDFNETNVFDTRITNDVAQPLLASSDENVAVSTEHGTS
-498 QQPTTVQ
+498 
-505 ASSGIVN
+505 ASA
-512 TINTE
+512 
-517 SLVSPSNNELSN
+517 P
-529 GTTNPTN
+529 
-536 ANVIESPVNSV
+536 
-547 SPSSATPS
+547 
-555 EEHFTE
+555 
-561 TAETPSNQE
+561 
-570 HVQIAS
+570 IAS
-576 FDRYSVMKAINDI
+576 FDRVSVMEAINDM
-589 AVLNFSVRSI
+589 ALLNFSVRPI
-599 RVKDFFYSYFALC
+599 RIKDYFYSYFALC
-612 RLLVQSGVQTDAYS
+612 RLLVQSGVKTDAYTI
-626 NAVTEI
+626 AVTEI

-640 DGLKIRGEYDGLVRK
+640 NELKSRGEYDSLVK
-655 AQEFK
+655 KVQEFK

-667 TLGENVE
+667 ALGETVE

-687 DIERQFHLAESKLG
+687 DIERQFNLAESKLG
-701 NEGIGNK
+701 SEGIGNK
-708 YVSRDTDLFNATQR
+708 YVNRDADLFNHTQR
-722 KINVILFASN
+722 KIDVILFASN

-740 QFSKERFYH
+740 QFSKGRFYF
-749 LKDKY
+749 LKDTY
-754 RLTYAHME
+754 RLTFAHME

-779 SQKSFYLPDYISIQS
+779 SQKSFHLPDYISIPS
-794 SEDGTSFSDH
+794 SEDGASFSDH
-804 LFVNEVTGT
+804 LFVDEATGA
-813 ATFKLTSWEEKT
+813 ATFKLTSWEDKT
-825 LEEERHREGFV
+825 LKEEQQRNGFV
-836 TWLRNL
+836 TWLRNPTRSPW
-842 ARGSWSLCIPYVMN
+842 ALCIPYVMN

-869 RKVGDNYILDLLE
+869 RKVNDKYVLDILE
-882 PHNSSLTDNLPKAK
+882 PHNSSLKDNLPKAK
-896 GLAEYTQKE
+896 GLAEYAQRE
-905 QKIGRVQLIREIIIH
+905 PKIGRVQLIRLVSVH
-920 GVKKL
+920 GVDKL
-925 VRLELNNSLI
+925 VRLDLNSSLV
-935 RDKVIH
+935 REKVIQ
-941 ATSNEELDH
+941 ANTESELDH
-950 LFDIHGISE
+950 IFDMYGIVE
-959 S
+959 

>member
-16 MRKQVHQALSLYN
+16 MRKQAHQALSLYN
-29 TDTDRPP
+29 IDTDHPP

-57 EDIYF
+57 ENIYF
-62 GDDILPAR
+62 GDEILPAQ
-70 PDAVTVWLSDDPN
+70 PNAVTIWLSDDPN

-95 ADKFTPGQCI
+95 ADKFTPGQCVI
-105 TISEDSFDCELLE
+105 ISEDSFDCEVLE

-126 TQKLSKT
+126 TQKLTKT

-138 HSDNRQYT
+138 LSDTRQHT

-190 GDESVGLSPMPLV
+190 GDENVGLAPMPLV

-212 FNSLIGNS
+212 FNRLIGNS

-225 KTAVSPSDVRR
+225 KTAVSTTEVRR

-244 TINYPDQQIANKD
+244 IINYPDQQIANKD
-257 MAVLQAATDEWQ
+257 MAVLQAATDEWR

-276 VYCQEQHYTHVYPIM
+276 VYCQEQHYAHVYPIM
-291 LVQVENGTVGRISN
+291 LVQVENGTAGRISN

-318 VGTPFKNGEIVHA
+318 VGTPFKDGEIVHA

-337 LEINGHKIPYIE
+337 LEINGRKIPYVD
-349 PAAISSN
+349 PASIAGN
-356 KDIKVVF
+356 RDIKVVF

-375 RAETMMSFRHASDST
+375 RAETMMSFRRASDST

-428 VSAVIEALK
+428 VSSVIEALK

-446 DIYGQQ
+446 DISGQQ
-452 IGGGNTQTL
+452 IGGGNIQTL
-461 TVHRPTPITTHS
+461 TVHRPTPVTAS
-473 QPVVIVSKFQSSTQT
+473 AQPVVIVSSANQSTPPHVAVSSHPQAVSQVSPQIGVLNPETTSTGNNV
-488 SASTNVAVSS
+488 SNEASDFNETKVFDTPITNYVAQPSLASPGENVAVS
-498 QQPTTVQ
+498 TEHDTF
-505 ASSGIVN
+505 ASA
-512 TINTE
+512 
-517 SLVSPSNNELSN
+517 P
-529 GTTNPTN
+529 
-536 ANVIESPVNSV
+536 
-547 SPSSATPS
+547 
-555 EEHFTE
+555 
-561 TAETPSNQE
+561 
-570 HVQIAS
+570 IAS
-576 FDRYSVMKAINDI
+576 FNRVSVMEAINNM
-589 AVLNFSVRSI
+589 ALLNFSVRPI
-599 RVKDFFYSYFALC
+599 RIKDYFYSYFALC
-612 RLLVQSGVQTDAYS
+612 RLLVQSGVKTDAYTI
-626 NAVTEI
+626 AVTEI

-640 DGLKIRGEYDGLVRK
+640 SELKSRGEYDSLFKKV
-655 AQEFK
+655 QEFK

-667 TLGENVE
+667 ALGESIE

-687 DIERQFHLAESKLG
+687 DIERQFNLAESKLG
-701 NEGIGNK
+701 SEGIGNK
-708 YVSRDTDLFNATQR
+708 YVNRDADLFNHTQR
-722 KINVILFASN
+722 KIDVILFASN

-740 QFSKERFYH
+740 QFSKERFYF
-749 LKDKY
+749 LKDTY
-754 RLTYAHME
+754 RLTFAHME

-779 SQKSFYLPDYISIQS
+779 SQKSFHLPDYISIPS
-794 SEDGTSFSDH
+794 SEDGASFSDH
-804 LFVNEVTGT
+804 LFVDEATGA
-813 ATFKLTSWEEKT
+813 ATFKLTSWEDKT
-825 LEEERHREGFV
+825 LKEEQQRNGFV
-836 TWLRNL
+836 TWLRNP
-842 ARGSWSLCIPYVMN
+842 ARSSWALCIPYVMN

-869 RKVGDNYILDLLE
+869 RNVNDKYVLDILE
-882 PHNSSLTDNLPKAK
+882 PHNSSLKDNLPKAK
-896 GLAEYTQKE
+896 GLAEYAQRE
-905 QKIGRVQLIREIIIH
+905 PKIGRVQLIRLVSVH
-920 GVKKL
+920 GVDKL
-925 VRLELNNSLI
+925 VRLDLNSSLV
-935 RDKVIH
+935 RENVIQAH
-941 ATSNEELDH
+941 TESELDH
-950 LFDIHGISE
+950 MFDIYGIVE
-959 S
+959 